1 MSAASIILNTVFI
14 QPAPGNLTDR
24 SGTITAGNISQQL
37 MAANP
42 TRRGWRIQN
51 NSTGDL
57 WFNDVGGAAS
67 ANGLGCFKLAPG
79 GYFETSFGGITS
91 TVINIVG
98 ATTGQAFSA
107 SEW

>member
-24 SGTITAGNISQQL
+24 SGSISLGNVAQTL

-42 TRRGWRIQN
+42 LRRGWRIQN
-51 NSTGDL
+51 NSTADL
-57 WFNDVGGAAS
+57 WFNDTGGTANAGGPGSFRIAA
-67 ANGLGCFKLAPG
+67 G
-79 GYFETSFGGITS
+79 GYFETSFGGISNTTIS
-91 TVINIVG
+91 IVG
-98 ATTGQAFSA
+98 GTAGQVYSA